1 MDQFHRDV
9 MHLLRF
15 SLQHP
20 ATAAPLLFPMF
31 DQDQIRKLY
40 EIPLKTRE
48 RVWRDRDRPELKSLF
63 VLRAEA

>member
-15 SLQHP
+15 SLLHP

-40 EIPLKTRE
+40 EIPLETRE
-48 RVWRDRDRPELKSLF
+48 RVWRDRDKPELRSLF
-63 VLRAEA
+63 VPPPDA

>member
-20 ATAAPLLFPMF
+20 ASAAPLLYPMF
-31 DQDQIRKLY
+31 NPDQIRKPY
-40 EIPLKTRE
+40 EIPLETRE
-48 RVWRDRDRPELKSLF
+48 RLWRDRDKPELKSLF
-63 VLRAEA
+63 ALAADA